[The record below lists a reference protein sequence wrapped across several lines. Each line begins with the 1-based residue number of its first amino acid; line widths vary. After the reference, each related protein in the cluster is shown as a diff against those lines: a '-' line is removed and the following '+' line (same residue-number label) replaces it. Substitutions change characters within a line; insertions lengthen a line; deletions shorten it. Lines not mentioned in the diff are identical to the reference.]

1 MSDTLGKLL
10 DGYLELRW
18 IMDPVEA
25 TDVGCHD
32 HDHLFADYRSAP
44 VREFA
49 AALRSYTASLEEA
62 EADSLDDE
70 IDRTA
75 ALHSARHDLLVLEE
89 ERPFRRDP
97 GLHLAHALNGLFLLV
112 ARNAQAPPARAAA
125 VLARLRALPDFLQRA
140 AAIVVQPATMFVE
153 TAQTMIPG
161 GLSLV
166 RDALEDPD
174 LDLTSLDA
182 AELRSARSAAAAALV
197 EFNDALS
204 IMGETSRADF
214 ALGRKLF
221 DQKLHTAHMLRE
233 NADELYRYGENLR
246 DAALAELSRLAEEIS
261 PGSGWREVVDRL
273 RADQPTAA
281 SVISEYRAAMERA
294 TRLTAENRLVAVPDA
309 APQVVPTPAYLR
321 SLVPFAA
328 YQSPG
333 AFDEVQVGLFLVTL
347 PDGDGPW
354 RTHCRP
360 ELASTAV
367 HEGIPGHH
375 LQILTANRLPRK
387 VRRVLGTP
395 AVREGWALYC
405 ESLFAELNLLSPEER
420 FFQAHH
426 LLWRALRILLDV
438 ALHTRDLPVA
448 SAVRM
453 LRDELGFSVA
463 SAEAEVR
470 RYCATP
476 TYQLCYA
483 VGRRDILALRE
494 DARAQRGKKF
504 SLADFHAELL
514 GYGALPAVLARWG
527 MGLA

>member
-1 MSDTLGKLL
+1 MTDTLAKLL

-18 IMDPVEA
+18 VMDPVEA
-25 TDVGCHD
+25 TDVGRHEY
-32 HDHLFADYRSAP
+32 DHLFADYRSGP

-62 EADSLDDE
+62 EADCLDDE

-89 ERPFRRDP
+89 ERAFRRDP
-97 GLHLAHALNGLFLLV
+97 GLHLAHALNGLFLLA
-112 ARNAQAPPARAAA
+112 ARNAQAPTARAAA
-125 VLARLRALPDFLQRA
+125 LLARLRALPDFLQRSA
-140 AAIVVQPATMFVE
+140 DVVVAPATMFVE
-153 TAQTMIPG
+153 TAQSMIPG

-166 RDALEDPD
+166 RDALDDPE
-174 LDLTSLDA
+174 LDLSSLDA
-182 AELRSARSAAAAALV
+182 TELEEARSGAAVALV

-204 IMGETSRADF
+204 VMGETARPDF
-214 ALGRKLF
+214 ALGRTLF
-221 DQKLHTAHMLRE
+221 DRKLHTAHMLRE
-233 NADELYRYGENLR
+233 NADELYRYGERLR
-246 DAALAELSRLAEEIS
+246 DSALADLSRLAEEIS
-261 PGSGWREVVDRL
+261 PGSHWRSVVERL
-273 RADQPTAA
+273 RADQPAA
-281 SVISEYRAAMERA
+281 KSVLAEYRAAMERA
-294 TRLTAENRLVAVPDA
+294 TRLTSDHGLVPVPDA
-309 APQVVPTPAYLR
+309 APRVVPTPAFLR

-333 AFDEVQVGLFLVTL
+333 AFDDVQNGLFLVTM
-347 PDGDGPW
+347 PENGEPW
-354 RTHCRP
+354 RTHCRS
-360 ELASTAV
+360 ELATTAV
-367 HEGIPGHH
+367 HEAIPGHH
-375 LQILTANRLPRK
+375 LQILTANRLPRP

-405 ESLFAELNLLSPEER
+405 ESLFAELDLLSPQER
-420 FFQAHH
+420 FFQTHH

-438 ALHTRDLPVA
+438 ALHTRDLPFA

-453 LRDELGFSVA
+453 LRDDLGFDVT

-483 VGRRDILALRE
+483 VGRRDILTLRE
-494 DARAQRGKKF
+494 DAKVQRGKDF
-504 SLADFHAELL
+504 SLGAFHADLL

-527 MGLA
+527 MGLV